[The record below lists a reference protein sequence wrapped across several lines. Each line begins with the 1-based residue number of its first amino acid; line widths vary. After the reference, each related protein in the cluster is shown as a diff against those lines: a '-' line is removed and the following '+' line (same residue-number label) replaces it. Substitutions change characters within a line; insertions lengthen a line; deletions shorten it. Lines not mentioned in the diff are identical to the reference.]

1 MNSKNNFAHLNK
13 IVSVSIIFLSSIGI
27 IGNIIS
33 IVICMRKELRKVPTF
48 IFMAFVSIL
57 NILKLITK
65 AGCIL
70 SFQFLI
76 IEFNF
81 LNNIFFNPI
90 IVLIFCQSH
99 STIYLMVCT
108 IFLTNNFKS
117 NKTVFFFIRSL

>member
-1 MNSKNNFAHLNK
+1 MLNSNKNNFAHVNK

-27 IGNIIS
+27 IGNVIS
-33 IVICMRKELRKVPTF
+33 FVICMRKDLRKVPTF

-57 NILKLITK
+57 NILKLITI

-70 SFQFLI
+70 SFEFLI

-81 LNNIFFNPI
+81 LNNIFYNLI

-99 STIYLMVCT
+99 STIYLMVCI
-108 IFLTNNFKS
+108 IF
-117 NKTVFFFIRSL
+117 